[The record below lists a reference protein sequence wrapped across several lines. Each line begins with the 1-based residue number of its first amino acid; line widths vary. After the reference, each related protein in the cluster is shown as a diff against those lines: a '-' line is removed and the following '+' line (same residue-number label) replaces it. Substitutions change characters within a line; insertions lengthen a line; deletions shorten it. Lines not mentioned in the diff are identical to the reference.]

1 MKILLS
7 ALLFALVAFAGTSCT
22 TLDQTNTDY
31 SKPYRKAVPSG
42 FYGAPRVD
50 PYGAPG
56 IWDVRQGG
64 GSTGIAYRN

>member
-1 MKILLS
+1 MKILLP
-7 ALLFALVAFAGTSCT
+7 ALLLALVAVTGISCN

-31 SKPYRKAVPSG
+31 SRPYRKVAPG
-42 FYGAPRVD
+42 GIYGAPRVD
-50 PYGAPG
+50 PYGVPG